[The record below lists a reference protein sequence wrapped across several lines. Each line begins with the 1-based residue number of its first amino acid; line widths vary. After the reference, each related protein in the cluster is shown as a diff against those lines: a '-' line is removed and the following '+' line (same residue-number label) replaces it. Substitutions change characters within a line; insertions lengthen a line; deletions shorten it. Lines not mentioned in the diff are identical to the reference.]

1 MRQIIEPKQV
11 GLSSDRLSK
20 VSRWMRR
27 YVDEGKLPFAM
38 TLVARRGEVA
48 FFDLVG
54 MRDVKNRC
62 PIRADTIMRFYS
74 MTKPIT
80 TVAAMMLYEE
90 GHFQLD
96 SRIADFVPCLGDME
110 VYVPSE
116 KGQLKSRP
124 SRNPITF
131 QHLMTHTSGFI
142 YGFGDDSPLAEQY
155 QFNRTDFDID
165 SGKLEGAVARLS
177 SLPLAHEPGTS
188 WHYGVSTD
196 VLGYLVEVISGK
208 SLRDY
213 MMERIFLPLGME
225 DTDFGIPVEKLGRFS
240 CLYEFDRMAGMRLA
254 DSADNTRYV
263 LDNVV
268 TYSGGGGLM
277 STMSDYYRFTKLLRN
292 KGEVHGQR
300 LLGRKT
306 VDYMTC
312 NHLPGDLAA
321 MGQFTFNETTY
332 EGIGFGLGFSV
343 MLEPAKAGVVGSSG
357 EYAWGGMA
365 STAFW
370 IDPTE
375 DMTVIFLTQLSPSD
389 AYPLRRELRVLTYQA
404 LVD

>member
-20 VSRWMRR
+20 ISRWMRR

-54 MRDVKNRC
+54 MRDVKNRY
-62 PIRADTIMRFYS
+62 PIGADTIMRFYS

-110 VYVPSE
+110 IYVTSE

-165 SGKLEGAVARLS
+165 SGKLEGVVGRLS

-225 DTDFGIPVEKLGRFS
+225 DTDFGIPMEKLGRFS
-240 CLYEFDRMAGMRLA
+240 CLYEFDRLAGMRLA
-254 DSADNTRYV
+254 DSADDTRYV

-277 STMSDYYRFTKLLRN
+277 STMPDYYRFTKLLRN

-321 MGQFTFNETTY
+321 MGQPTFNETTY

>member
-1 MRQIIEPKQV
+1 MRQTIEPKQV

-38 TLVARRGEVA
+38 TLVARCGEVA

-177 SLPLAHEPGTS
+177 ALPLAHEPGTS

-225 DTDFGIPVEKLGRFS
+225 DTDFGISVEKLGRFS
-240 CLYEFDRMAGMRLA
+240 CLYEFDRTAGMRLA

-277 STMSDYYRFTKLLRN
+277 STICLLY
-292 KGEVHGQR
+292 
-300 LLGRKT
+300 T
-306 VDYMTC
+306 
-312 NHLPGDLAA
+312 
-321 MGQFTFNETTY
+321 
-332 EGIGFGLGFSV
+332 
-343 MLEPAKAGVVGSSG
+343 
-357 EYAWGGMA
+357 
-365 STAFW
+365 
-370 IDPTE
+370 
-375 DMTVIFLTQLSPSD
+375 SPSPRD
-389 AYPLRRELRVLTYQA
+389 GLLSRMPSSA
-404 LVD
+404 